1 MNAVQYP
8 YLLDPNDLSFPP
20 VNLALK
26 DPDGLLAIGGDLSS
40 DRIINAY
47 SQGIFPWY
55 SKGEP
60 LMWWSPNP
68 RSIIY
73 IKDFKPSK
81 SLKKL
86 ARKGN
91 FRTSLDESFEQVI
104 RACSAVPRQHQ
115 DGTWITEEMI
125 QAYCQLHQQGIA
137 HSCECWLGTELVG
150 GLYGLAIG
158 QVFFGESMFSK
169 QSNTSK
175 LAFSYFVEQLSG
187 WHYKLIDCQVESEH
201 MNSLGAVNIKRE
213 SFVQLL
219 NSYSSFTPAVQAW
232 R

>member
-8 YLLDPNDLSFPP
+8 YLLDTKDLSFPP

-47 SQGIFPWY
+47 KQGIFPWY

-73 IKDFKPSK
+73 IKDFKASK

-86 ARKGN
+86 ARKEI
-91 FRTSLDESFEQVI
+91 FRTSLDENFEQVI

-125 QAYCQLHQQGIA
+125 RPIA
-137 HSCECWLGTELVG
+137 NCTNKVLLIPANVG
-150 GLYGLAIG
+150 WEI
-158 QVFFGESMFSK
+158 
-169 QSNTSK
+169 
-175 LAFSYFVEQLSG
+175 
-187 WHYKLIDCQVESEH
+187 
-201 MNSLGAVNIKRE
+201 R
-213 SFVQLL
+213 
-219 NSYSSFTPAVQAW
+219 
-232 R
+232 